1 VVICRCKG
9 FQVRESLMESKSC
22 VRVKICCIARVEEA
36 HLAIAHGASAVG
48 LVSRMP
54 SGPGVIAEDLIA
66 EIAAAVPPGVAS
78 FLLTSEIDVPAIID
92 QQRRTC
98 VNTLQLVDALPP
110 GAYQQLREAL
120 PGIALVQVVHVVG
133 EQSIAEAV
141 AIAPHVDAILLDS
154 GNPAAPVKELG
165 GTGRVHNW
173 EISRRIRQSISCP
186 LFVAGGLQPANVRE
200 AIRQIGP
207 YAVDVCSGV
216 RTNGKLDAIKLRDF
230 FREVEAATD
239 SPL

>member
-1 VVICRCKG
+1 
-9 FQVRESLMESKSC
+9 MESKPRI
-22 VRVKICCIARVEEA
+22 RVKICCIASVEEA
-36 HLAIAHGASAVG
+36 QLAIVHGASAVG

-54 SGPGVIAEDLIA
+54 SGPGVIEEDLIA

-92 QQRRTC
+92 QQRRTR

-110 GAYQQLREAL
+110 GAHRRLRNAL

-173 EISRRIRQSISCP
+173 EISRKIRQSISCP
-186 LFVAGGLQPANVRE
+186 LFVAGGLQPANARE

-230 FREVEAATD
+230 FREVESSTN
-239 SPL
+239 SPSDPCLSGGDL

>member
-1 VVICRCKG
+1 
-9 FQVRESLMESKSC
+9 MESKPRI
-22 VRVKICCIARVEEA
+22 RVKICCIASVEEA
-36 HLAIAHGASAVG
+36 QLAIVHGASAVG

-54 SGPGVIAEDLIA
+54 SGPGVIEEDLIA

-92 QQRRTC
+92 QQRRTR

-110 GAYQQLREAL
+110 GAHQQLREAL

-141 AIAPHVDAILLDS
+141 AIVPQVDAILLDS
-154 GNPAAPVKELG
+154 GNPAASVKELG

-216 RTNGKLDAIKLRDF
+216 RTNGHLDAIKLRDF
-230 FREVEAATD
+230 FREVEAATN

>member
-1 VVICRCKG
+1 
-9 FQVRESLMESKSC
+9 MESNSR
-22 VRVKICCIARVEEA
+22 VRVKICCIASVEEA
-36 HLAIAHGASAVG
+36 QLAIAHGASAVG

-66 EIAAAVPPGVAS
+66 DIATTVPPGVAT
-78 FLLTSEIDVPAIID
+78 FLLTCETDVAAIIG
-92 QQRRTC
+92 QQRRTR

-110 GAYQQLREAL
+110 GAHRQLREEL
-120 PGIALVQVVHVVG
+120 PGIALVQVVHVLG

-141 AIAPHVDAILLDS
+141 AVAPYVDAILLDS
-154 GNPAAPVKELG
+154 GNPALPVKELG

-173 EISRRIRQSISCP
+173 EISRRIRQSIHCP

-207 YAVDVCSGV
+207 YALDVCSGV
-216 RTNGKLDAIKLRDF
+216 RTNGQLDAIKLRDF
-230 FREVEAATD
+230 FREVEAATG